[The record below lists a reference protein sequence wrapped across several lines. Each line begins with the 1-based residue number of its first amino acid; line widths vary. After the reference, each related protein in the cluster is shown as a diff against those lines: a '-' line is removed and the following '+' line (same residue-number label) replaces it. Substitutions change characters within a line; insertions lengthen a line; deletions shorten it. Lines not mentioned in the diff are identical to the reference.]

1 MGLLIV
7 FIGCCL
13 VLRFGLFD
21 IFNFIKMPTLLI
33 LNDDNFDYSSQN
45 TEYKFS
51 FFIKLKRLQEIVDQ
65 CRKNYMQVS
74 LNPKSSIEEINLVR
88 LEKQLAEEQ
97 LAIEISR
104 LDSSRSESI
113 LKSRLALAYDNPL
126 LLNRKTL
133 QLPDPFYMK
142 YISREISPSILD
154 FKFEPAQNSIQ
165 VVQSTMDYA
174 IKN

>member
-1 MGLLIV
+1 MIILI
-7 FIGCCL
+7 IAL
-13 VLRFGLFD
+13 K
-21 IFNFIKMPTLLI
+21 IQNINFL
-33 LNDDNFDYSSQN
+33 
-45 TEYKFS
+45 